1 MNIKRIKYMYIYC
14 GFCGTQDVLN
24 IFATPGMDGDQVWMC
39 CAGRRVARH
48 MWRVA
53 IVVTMLRLA
62 LLCSGQSRGAI
73 LARHASSG
81 VQHHTLGFI
90 CFTIALQMFVNNIHF
105 ISVIVSSQMTTS
117 RNDIGK
123 M

>member
-1 MNIKRIKYMYIYC
+1 MYIYC

-62 LLCSGQSRGAI
+62 LLRP
-73 LARHASSG
+73 
-81 VQHHTLGFI
+81 VQG
-90 CFTIALQMFVNNIHF
+90 C
-105 ISVIVSSQMTTS
+105 
-117 RNDIGK
+117 DIGPARFIWGAAPHSGIYLFYYSLANVCE
-123 M
+123 